1 MTNYKIEM
9 SETKIILDA
18 CCGSRMFWFDK
29 ENPLILFADIRDE
42 EHTLCDGRSLK
53 VHPDIVS
60 DFTDMPFLDK
70 SFKLVVFDPP
80 HLLKV
85 GQNSWLAKK
94 YGKLPEAITL
104 KPFSVSL
111 PCWYKSVGILLFWL
125 SMTIYV
131 LGEHT
136 KGYKEGFDTGI
147 KQCIKILDRNC
158 HSKEINNDE
167 TVQNQ

>member
-1 MTNYKIEM
+1 M
-9 SETKIILDA
+9 
-18 CCGSRMFWFDK
+18 
-29 ENPLILFADIRDE
+29 LIAGLLWI
-42 EHTLCDGRSLK
+42 G
-53 VHPDIVS
+53 
-60 DFTDMPFLDK
+60 DF
-70 SFKLVVFDPP
+70 S
-80 HLLKV
+80 
-85 GQNSWLAKK
+85 
-94 YGKLPEAITL
+94 ITL

-147 KQCIKILDRNC
+147 KQCIKILDRNS

>member
-1 MTNYKIEM
+1 MKVLYLLM
-9 SETKIILDA
+9 
-18 CCGSRMFWFDK
+18 
-29 ENPLILFADIRDE
+29 LIA
-42 EHTLCDGRSLK
+42 G
-53 VHPDIVS
+53 
-60 DFTDMPFLDK
+60 
-70 SFKLVVFDPP
+70 
-80 HLLKV
+80 LLWI
-85 GQNSWLAKK
+85 GAFS
-94 YGKLPEAITL
+94 ITL

>member
-1 MTNYKIEM
+1 MLNLTMINDE
-9 SETKIILDA
+9 S
-18 CCGSRMFWFDK
+18 
-29 ENPLILFADIRDE
+29 LIFTHA
-42 EHTLCDGRSLK
+42 HCRSSW
-53 VHPDIVS
+53 IG
-60 DFTDMPFLDK
+60 DF
-70 SFKLVVFDPP
+70 S
-80 HLLKV
+80 
-85 GQNSWLAKK
+85 
-94 YGKLPEAITL
+94 ITL

-158 HSKEINNDE
+158 YSKEINNDE

>member
-1 MTNYKIEM
+1 MKVLYLLM
-9 SETKIILDA
+9 
-18 CCGSRMFWFDK
+18 
-29 ENPLILFADIRDE
+29 LIAGLLWI
-42 EHTLCDGRSLK
+42 G
-53 VHPDIVS
+53 
-60 DFTDMPFLDK
+60 DF
-70 SFKLVVFDPP
+70 S
-80 HLLKV
+80 
-85 GQNSWLAKK
+85 
-94 YGKLPEAITL
+94 ITL

-136 KGYKEGFDTGI
+136 KGYKDCLLSTSDAAD
-147 KQCIKILDRNC
+147 KILDRNC

>member
-1 MTNYKIEM
+1 MINDE
-9 SETKIILDA
+9 S
-18 CCGSRMFWFDK
+18 
-29 ENPLILFADIRDE
+29 LIFTHAHCRSSV
-42 EHTLCDGRSLK
+42 DG
-53 VHPDIVS
+53 
-60 DFTDMPFLDK
+60 DF
-70 SFKLVVFDPP
+70 S
-80 HLLKV
+80 
-85 GQNSWLAKK
+85 
-94 YGKLPEAITL
+94 ITL

>member
-1 MTNYKIEM
+1 MKVLYLLM
-9 SETKIILDA
+9 
-18 CCGSRMFWFDK
+18 
-29 ENPLILFADIRDE
+29 LIAGLLWI
-42 EHTLCDGRSLK
+42 G
-53 VHPDIVS
+53 
-60 DFTDMPFLDK
+60 DF
-70 SFKLVVFDPP
+70 S
-80 HLLKV
+80 
-85 GQNSWLAKK
+85 
-94 YGKLPEAITL
+94 ITL

-167 TVQNQ
+167 TVKIIAAETERNTSFLITKYKLNLQGFG

>member
-1 MTNYKIEM
+1 MKVLYLLMLIAGLLWIGDF
-9 SETKIILDA
+9 SII
-18 CCGSRMFWFDK
+18 
-29 ENPLILFADIRDE
+29 
-42 EHTLCDGRSLK
+42 
-53 VHPDIVS
+53 
-60 DFTDMPFLDK
+60 
-70 SFKLVVFDPP
+70 
-80 HLLKV
+80 
-85 GQNSWLAKK
+85 
-94 YGKLPEAITL
+94 L

-158 HSKEINNDE
+158 YSKEINNDE

>member
-1 MTNYKIEM
+1 MNDGVYFDQNGNEVIVINGFEM
-9 SETKIILDA
+9 MKVLYLL
-18 CCGSRMFWFDK
+18 M
-29 ENPLILFADIRDE
+29 LIAGLLWI
-42 EHTLCDGRSLK
+42 G
-53 VHPDIVS
+53 
-60 DFTDMPFLDK
+60 DF
-70 SFKLVVFDPP
+70 S
-80 HLLKV
+80 
-85 GQNSWLAKK
+85 
-94 YGKLPEAITL
+94 ITL

-147 KQCIKILDRNC
+147 NQCIKILDRNC